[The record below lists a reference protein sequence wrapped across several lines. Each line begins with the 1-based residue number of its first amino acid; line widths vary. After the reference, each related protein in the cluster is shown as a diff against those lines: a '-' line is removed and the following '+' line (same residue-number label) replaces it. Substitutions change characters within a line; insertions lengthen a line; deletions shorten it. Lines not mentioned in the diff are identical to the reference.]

1 MLLAAGKA
9 EPAALQLRKAVA
21 LDPES
26 EVAYYQ
32 LSRAYQALGNPA
44 GQQEA
49 LAKYQALRVRKQER
63 TDAAVLP
70 LQVTKQPLEPLEG
83 PP

>member
-1 MLLAAGKA
+1 M
-9 EPAALQLRKAVA
+9 RKAIA

-32 LSRAYQALGNPA
+32 LSRAYQALGNA
-44 GQQEA
+44 AEQQGA
-49 LAKYQALRVRKQER
+49 LAKYQALRARQQAR

-70 LQVTKQPLEPLEG
+70 LQVTRQELEAKDG